1 MPTMDYDC
9 GPSRANGQA
18 DLVSLIAAQDAA
30 GVELICVKPP
40 SDDPPDNRWLN
51 GLIRE
56 NGSPRLIGV
65 TIVNPRLGEAAV
77 ADLEEAIT
85 VFGFKGLKLMPT
97 VYGYPIES
105 PVVDPVMRKAAALG
119 IPVTIHSG
127 GIHCMPSEIALLAA
141 RHPDVPIIMDHMGYR
156 YYVDQAIAAA
166 KVLPNVYLG
175 TATANSE
182 PGSVRQAMQAIG
194 PERVVYG
201 SNWPASYPDL
211 AVAALQRLDLDPAW
225 WRMLMGDTL
234 ARLYRLAG

>member
-9 GPSRANGQA
+9 GPSRAEGQA
-18 DLVSLIAAQDAA
+18 SVVKLLAAQDAA
-30 GVELICVKPP
+30 GIELTCVKPQ

-51 GLIRE
+51 SLIKE
-56 NGSPRLIGV
+56 NGSPRLVGV
-65 TIVNPRLGEAAV
+65 AIVNPRRGEEAL
-77 ADLEEAIT
+77 ADLEEA
-85 VFGFKGLKLMPT
+85 VRDFGFRGLKLMPT

-105 PVVDPVMRKAAALG
+105 PVVDPVMRKAAELG

-156 YYVDQAIAAA
+156 YYVEQAIAAA
-166 KVLPNVYLG
+166 RVLPNIYLG
-175 TATANSE
+175 TATANNE
-182 PGSVRQAMQAIG
+182 PGNVLRAMREIG

-211 AVAALQRLDLDPAW
+211 AVAALERLDLDPAW
-225 WRMLMGDTL
+225 RRMLMGDTL
-234 ARLYRLAG
+234 ARLYRL

>member
-9 GPSRANGQA
+9 GPSRAEGQA
-18 DLVSLIAAQDAA
+18 SVIKLLAAQDAA
-30 GVELICVKPP
+30 GIELTCVKPQ

-51 GLIRE
+51 GLIKE
-56 NGSPRLIGV
+56 NGSPRLVGV
-65 TIVNPRLGEAAV
+65 AIVNPRRGEEAL
-77 ADLEEAIT
+77 ADLEEA
-85 VFGFKGLKLMPT
+85 VRDFGFRGLKLMPT

-105 PVVDPVMRKAAALG
+105 PVVDPVMRKAAELG

-156 YYVDQAIAAA
+156 YYVEQAIAAA
-166 KVLPNVYLG
+166 KVLPNIYLG
-175 TATANSE
+175 TATANNE
-182 PGSVRQAMQAIG
+182 PGNVLRAMREIG

-211 AVAALQRLDLDPAW
+211 AVAALERLDLDPAW
-225 WRMLMGDTL
+225 RRMLMGDTL
-234 ARLYRLAG
+234 ARLYRL

>member
-9 GPSRANGQA
+9 GPSRAEGQA
-18 DLVSLIAAQDAA
+18 SVVKLLAAQDAA
-30 GVELICVKPP
+30 GIELTCVKPQ

-51 GLIRE
+51 GLIKE
-56 NGSPRLIGV
+56 NGSPRLVGV
-65 TIVNPRLGEAAV
+65 AIVNPRRGEEAL
-77 ADLEEAIT
+77 ADLEEA
-85 VFGFKGLKLMPT
+85 VRDFGFRGLKLMPT

-105 PVVDPVMRKAAALG
+105 PVVDPVMRKAAELG

-156 YYVDQAIAAA
+156 YYVEQAIAAA
-166 KVLPNVYLG
+166 RVLPNIYLG
-175 TATANSE
+175 TATANNE
-182 PGSVRQAMQAIG
+182 PGNVLRAMREIG

-211 AVAALQRLDLDPAW
+211 AVAALERLDLDPAW
-225 WRMLMGDTL
+225 RRMLMGDTL
-234 ARLYRLAG
+234 ARLYHL

>member
-1 MPTMDYDC
+1 MDYDC
-9 GPSRANGQA
+9 GPSKAGGA
-18 DLVSLIAAQDAA
+18 ASLAELIAAQDAA
-30 GVELICVKPP
+30 GIELICVKPP
-40 SDDPPDNRWLN
+40 TDDPPDNRWVH
-51 GLIRE
+51 GLIKG
-56 NGSPRLIGV
+56 NPRLIGQ
-65 TIVNPRLGEAAV
+65 TIVNPRRGDEAV
-77 ADLEEAIT
+77 ADLEEAVT

-105 PVVDPVMRKAAALG
+105 PVVDPVMRKAAQLG

-175 TATANSE
+175 TATANNE
-182 PGSVRQAMQAIG
+182 PGTVLRAMREVG
-194 PERVVYG
+194 PDRVVYG

-211 AVAALQRLDLDPAW
+211 AVAALKRLKLDPEWEA
-225 WRMLMGDTL
+225 MLMGDTL
-234 ARLYRLAG
+234 ARLYRLV